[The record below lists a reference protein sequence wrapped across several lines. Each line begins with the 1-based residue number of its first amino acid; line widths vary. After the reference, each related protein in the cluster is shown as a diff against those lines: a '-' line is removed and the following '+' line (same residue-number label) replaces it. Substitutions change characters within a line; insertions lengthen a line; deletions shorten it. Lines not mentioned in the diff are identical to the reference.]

1 MKTLIAT
8 ALIMASSASFAHDN
22 SFSTDSC
29 NVDLTGGINISANE
43 ITFSK
48 NKSPLYTISNHD
60 TLLVNGEA
68 VDLSNAQQRLV
79 GQYSRSIREVLPEVK
94 SIALDAIDLA
104 I

>member
-60 TLLVNGEA
+60 TL
-68 VDLSNAQQRLV
+68 
-79 GQYSRSIREVLPEVK
+79 
-94 SIALDAIDLA
+94 
-104 I
+104 